1 MKNLLSLIFILMSFN
16 AFAIGR
22 LDLSY
27 GYFSINS
34 KTTEKSTSISN
45 PTAANLAYLLPF
57 GEKAQLNFGY
67 TILLAD
73 YSGSDKAYGLNVGIN
88 YFPISSSKNEKL
100 KDEHFDVERYQIW
113 KPYVGIG
120 FYQREFQS
128 IKNSYAGIGINPGI
142 ERYYDKS
149 MSFKG
154 ELRYIALTGSN
165 ESTATEI
172 NAFLGVI
179 FRI

>member
-1 MKNLLSLIFILMSFN
+1 MKNLLSLIFILCSFN

-45 PTAANLAYLLPF
+45 PAAANLAYLLPF
-57 GEKAQLNFGY
+57 GEKTQLNMGY
-67 TILLAD
+67 TVLLAD
-73 YSGSDKAYGLNVGIN
+73 MSGSDKAYGLNVGVN
-88 YFPISSSKNEKL
+88 YFPISSSLNEKL
-100 KDEHFDVERYQIW
+100 KSDDFEVERYEIW
-113 KPYVGIG
+113 KPYIGLG

-128 IKNSYAGIGINPGI
+128 IKNSYAGFGINPGI
-142 ERYYDKS
+142 ERYFDKL

-154 ELRYIALTGSN
+154 ELRYIALSGSN

-179 FRI
+179 FKI